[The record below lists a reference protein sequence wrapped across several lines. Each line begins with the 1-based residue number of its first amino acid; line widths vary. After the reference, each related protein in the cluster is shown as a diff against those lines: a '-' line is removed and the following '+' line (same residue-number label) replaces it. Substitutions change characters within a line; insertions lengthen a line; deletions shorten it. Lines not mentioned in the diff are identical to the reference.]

1 MNQGYITSRSAF
13 ICLKAAPQA
22 LLKVTLKRPNPPIA
36 SEGFLWWAQEELNL
50 EPRRLDCKVYSD
62 CRAQLMGSRTTNSIN
77 TLSSIA

>member
-1 MNQGYITSRSAF
+1 MNQGYITSRDAF

-50 EPRRLDCKVYSD
+50 GPKI
-62 CRAQLMGSRTTNSIN
+62 TT
-77 TLSSIA
+77 L

>member
-1 MNQGYITSRSAF
+1 MNQGYITSRDAF

-50 EPRRLDCKVYSD
+50 GPKD
-62 CRAQLMGSRTTNSIN
+62 CRI
-77 TLSSIA
+77 